1 MMGVGG
7 LKYKDVRLSLRG
19 RKAVM
24 SVNDGDWNFTIVVLG
39 YTVEWIDIYIRG
51 VRYGTLNEGNFWLDK
66 VYKIEYIP
74 LVVRGFERNGI
85 AIKVDGEVA

>member
-1 MMGVGG
+1 MIGVGG

-24 SVNDGDWNFTIVVLG
+24 SVNDGDWNFTNVVVG
-39 YTVEWIDIYIRG
+39 YAVEWIGIYIG
-51 VRYGTLNEGNFWLDK
+51 GEFYGTLNEGSFWFDK

-85 AIKVDGEVA
+85 VIKVDGEVA

>member
-24 SVNDGDWNFTIVVLG
+24 SVNDGDNFTNVVLG
-39 YTVEWIDIYIRG
+39 YTMELIDIYIG
-51 VRYGTLNEGNFWLDK
+51 GEFYGTLNEGSFWLDK

-74 LVVRGFERNGI
+74 LVNGI

>member
-24 SVNDGDWNFTIVVLG
+24 SVNDGDNYGDNFTIVVLG
-39 YTVEWIDIYIRG
+39 YTVEWIDIYVRG

-66 VYKIEYIP
+66 VYKIEYFP
-74 LVVRGFERNGI
+74 VVNGI
-85 AIKVDGEVA
+85 GIKIDGEVEVA